1 MARWKKIVSVL
12 LLLVIV
18 AGIGTALLFQN
29 EIQAVLYYL
38 QYSTEEQEA
47 LKQANEEKMTTVLEQ
62 ANLSKEQIEQVSE
75 EETIISSDPVE
86 TSMVAS
92 EKSSYTQKKNTIKE
106 STTQKET
113 AANQAYDAELAAMV
127 GEIYALRTSFVG
139 QLDDLLSQAKAEYI
153 ALPSE
158 ERETKKLK
166 LVSKYVA
173 LAGGLEKSCD
183 NQMEDILSRIQSH
196 LKETE
201 GDLSLIDEI
210 RQVYK
215 EEKALKKSYYLS
227 LLD

>member
-18 AGIGTALLFQN
+18 AAISTALLFQN

-38 QYSTEEQEA
+38 QYSMEEQEA
-47 LKQANEEKMTTVLEQ
+47 LKQANEEKMTTALEQ

-75 EETIISSDPVE
+75 EKMITSSDPVE
-86 TSMVAS
+86 TSMAAS
-92 EKSSYTQKKNTIKE
+92 EKSSYTQKENTIKE

-113 AANQAYDAELAAMV
+113 DADQAYDAELAAMV

-139 QLDDLLSQAKAEYI
+139 QLDDLLLQAKTEYI

-158 ERETKKLK
+158 ERETKKMK
-166 LVSKYVA
+166 LVSKYVG

-183 NQMEDILSRIQSH
+183 NQMEEILSRIQSH
-196 LKETE
+196 LKETG